1 MDPIPL
7 MEVGSD
13 ADNGRAVF
21 SSAQC
26 TIGCPEHIEA
36 REIVALPP
44 DFARSN
50 LALTLHPP
58 AGMPSATP
66 VRLGPAREHRPSGSF
81 LRRAGPLVFA
91 RLVATAITFS
101 IPLVLARQLSLTD
114 YGTYKQLF
122 LLAMTLQ
129 AVLPF
134 GMAQSLYFFLPRADD
149 RKPYLVQSHLFL
161 LVGGI
166 VGAMLL
172 LVFSEPLSR
181 AFSNPGIQDYR
192 TLIAPYVVCA
202 IGSYAL
208 EMSLTAQG
216 KTRESA
222 ISYIASDTLRAIA
235 LIAPVLLGWGLRGS
249 LIGIT
254 AVSAARLAFLWAL
267 TAFSFQG
274 KWWDTRAFLRQ
285 LSYAAPFGAA
295 MVLNQPQQVAHQYA
309 VSSVVAP
316 TLFAIYAVGCFQI
329 PLVDLLYQ
337 PTSEILMVR
346 IAELERGG
354 RLQEC
359 VCAFREAASKLAYLF
374 FPLVSFLWVTAPEFI
389 GALFGPRFLAA
400 VPIFRVSLLGVILP
414 TLPMDGVL
422 RARNDTRY
430 LFWSY
435 FFKALVTVP
444 LVYFTVRQWG
454 MIGGISAWA
463 IAELFGKLTLFLRI
477 PRALSAG
484 ATRLGFADVLPG
496 ASLAK
501 AAAASAT
508 AALFLLALQ
517 SRLSTFHPSWANDLV
532 ARAIPMGLL
541 ALAFGGAYLLA
552 LRLLG
557 IRPVRAFAEFRGG
570 GPQATIAANESLPET
585 G

>member
-1 MDPIPL
+1 
-7 MEVGSD
+7 MEVGSVLTW
-13 ADNGRAVF
+13 AEPYFLQPAAPSV
-21 SSAQC
+21 
-26 TIGCPEHIEA
+26 
-36 REIVALPP
+36 
-44 DFARSN
+44 ARSASR
-50 LALTLHPP
+50 LPKLLPFLPTSRARIWHLDCIP
-58 AGMPSATP
+58 AAAMPSPMP
-66 VRLGPAREHRPSGSF
+66 VRPGPATEHRPSGSF
-81 LRRAGPLVFA
+81 LKRAGPLVFA

-134 GMAQSLYFFLPRADD
+134 GMAQSLYFFIPRADD

-161 LVGGI
+161 LLGGI
-166 VGAMLL
+166 VGAILL
-172 LVFSEPLSR
+172 LFFSEPLSR

-192 TLIAPYVVCA
+192 LLVAPYVICTIA
-202 IGSYAL
+202 SYPL
-208 EMSLTAQG
+208 EISLTAQG
-216 KTRESA
+216 KTRAAA
-222 ISYIASDTLRAIA
+222 ICYIASDSLRAIV
-235 LIAPVLLGWGLRGS
+235 LIAPILLGWGLRGS
-249 LIGIT
+249 LIGIAALS
-254 AVSAARLAFLWAL
+254 AVRLAFVWAL
-267 TAFSFQG
+267 ITFSVRG

-295 MVLNQPQQVAHQYA
+295 MVLNQPQQAAHQYA

-346 IAELERGG
+346 IAELERAE

-359 VCAFREAASKLAYLF
+359 VWAFREAASKLAYLF
-374 FPLVSFLWVTAPEFI
+374 FPLGALLWVTAPEFI
-389 GALFGPRFLAA
+389 GALFGPRFLPA
-400 VPIFRVSLLGVILP
+400 VPIFRISLLGVILP

-422 RARNDTRY
+422 RARNETRY

-435 FFKALVTVP
+435 FLKALVTVP
-444 LVYFTVRQWG
+444 LVYFTVKHWG
-454 MIGGISAWA
+454 MIGGIAGWA

-484 ATRLGFADVLPG
+484 ATRLGFADVVPG

-501 AAAASAT
+501 AAVASAT
-508 AALFLLALQ
+508 AALALLALQ
-517 SRLSTFHPSWANDLV
+517 SGLPTFHPSWASDLV
-532 ARAIPMGLL
+532 ARAIPMALL

-557 IRPVRAFAEFRGG
+557 IRPMRAFADFRGHR
-570 GPQATIAANESLPET
+570 PPVAIATNESLPEA